1 MFTRV
6 VYGDAV
12 IFSGNDVKALKQ
24 NLDLFGTSKL
34 MGTASDPSSGGGL
47 EAPLSSIAMNYLTGI
62 AYIKTSAPN
71 TGWSRIIDTSYAPSV
86 YFKQGGN
93 AFGATATLGTTD
105 ANRLDFITGSAI
117 GMTLTTAGRLGIGT
131 TEPGAALDVHS
142 ATNPIIQA
150 NSLGAYSSSGGGIM
164 QVTNDA
170 GSAITSGSRIG
181 GLQFASVY
189 DGTHTFNV
197 GAAINGVTTE
207 AWTSTANG
215 TKLNLNVTPNG
226 TTSRSTAM
234 TIDQDSSVSITSSA
248 FGSLSVGPNGTT
260 NPTFLVDSSTASAV
274 NGIKIIGN
282 AAATSP
288 QIITI
293 SSETNEDMALSSK
306 GAGTTK
312 LQVGG
317 SNRYS
322 VNNQAHIFAVGT
334 SSTAST
340 VRYQYTG
347 AADTGLTA
355 STEAPSVYFN
365 IGQTREHETGALALQ
380 RDFRVTP
387 STHSFVGAST
397 LTNAAGFSVDG
408 APIAGTNATITNSSS
423 IYSAG
428 QAVGA
433 GVTNSYGLNIAA
445 NTGAT
450 NNYAATFSGGA
461 VGIGTA
467 APASLLHLSESNAS
481 TGDSNGLTIEQ
492 VGTGDALMH
501 FLLTGVQRYTMGIDN
516 SDSDKFKIG
525 TNADLTNNNLLTL
538 TTTGALGLGTS
549 TPAVQLHNLV
559 TDAATNTVTN
569 VATFGHNT
577 SGTPAANYGVSI
589 DLQMQDAT
597 VTNRQSFLL
606 SSYWADATDAT
617 RSAITEFSSPNGG
630 AVFKWMQFGRGA
642 VKSTDILTSTTST
655 SITGGGAVLNLINTD
670 ATAGS
675 VSRQFWLTENT
686 LKGAWVTS
694 ANNSL
699 YLGTGVGGSTVTQMT
714 LLDNAGSPGSVGIGI
729 LAPTSKLHQ
738 DSGNATASYHQF
750 TAGTTTGQTATDG
763 TLIGID
769 ASGNAIFNNQEAAY
783 INFLSSNTQRARITA
798 LGSLVVGNNSSAL
811 ATDATDGFL
820 YISSSAGAPT
830 GTPTTQTGSVP
841 VHVDATNNAMYM
853 YTNGAWRGVNNSAV
867 QGSRQTG
874 TSMSAATAITPALG
888 VKSVAFVVGN
898 GGAVTIT
905 ASPPITT
912 TGMIVGQ
919 ELKICGTDNTN
930 TVTYNNS
937 VNLVLT
943 GSATLGKDQCL
954 DLMYAGTD
962 GANLSWIETGRS
974 F

>member
-47 EAPLSSIAMNYLTGI
+47 AAPLSSIAMNYLTGI

-105 ANRLDFITGSAI
+105 ANSLDFITGGVV
-117 GMTLTTAGRLGIGT
+117 GMSLGT
-131 TEPGAALDVHS
+131 TGALTVTS
-142 ATNPIIQA
+142 TNA
-150 NSLGAYSSSGGGIM
+150 NSLAVGP
-164 QVTNDA
+164 A
-170 GSAITSGSRIG
+170 GS
-181 GLQFASVY
+181 
-189 DGTHTFNV
+189 
-197 GAAINGVTTE
+197 
-207 AWTSTANG
+207 
-215 TKLNLNVTPNG
+215 
-226 TTSRSTAM
+226 
-234 TIDQDSSVSITSSA
+234 
-248 FGSLSVGPNGTT
+248 T
-260 NPTFLVDSSTASAV
+260 NPVLQVDSSTASQATGV
-274 NGIKIIGN
+274 KVTG
-282 AAATSP
+282 AAAGGGSK
-288 QIITI
+288 IEAI
-293 SSETNEDMALSSK
+293 SSAANEDIILGTKGSSSSV
-306 GAGTTK
+306 K
-312 LQVGG
+312 LQVGA
-317 SNRYS
+317 SNKYVATAQNHTFS
-322 VNNQAHIFAVGT
+322 V
-334 SSTAST
+334 SSTGTAST
-340 VRYQYTG
+340 VRFGYTG
-347 AADTGLTA
+347 ATDTNLTA

-365 IGQTREHETGALALQ
+365 IGQTRQHATGALALQ

-387 STHSFVGAST
+387 SSHSFVGAST

-408 APIAGTNATITNSSS
+408 APIAGTNATITNSST

-433 GVTNSYGLNIAA
+433 GVTNSYGLNINA

-450 NNYAATFSGGA
+450 NNYSAIFNGGR
-461 VGIGTA
+461 VGIGTSS
-467 APASLLHLSESNAS
+467 PLSLLNLQGFHSSVAETVAISIYNSTSTSSLPAYGFGMGPTGTEGYLTYRAGIAATSFFGHKWFVNDVELMRLRGDGKLGIGLSAPSSILHTYENN
-481 TGDSNGLTIEQ
+481 TGTGNSNGLTIEQ
-492 VGTGDALMH
+492 AGTGDALMH

-577 SGTPAANYGVSI
+577 SGTPAANYGVSF

-597 VTNRQSFLL
+597 VANRQSFLL
-606 SSYWADATDAT
+606 SSYWTDATDAT
-617 RSAITEFSSPNGG
+617 RSARTEFSSPNGG
-630 AVFKWMQFGRGA
+630 GIFKWMQFGRGSI
-642 VKSTDILTSTTST
+642 KMTDILTSTAST

-811 ATDATDGFL
+811 ATNATDGFL

-954 DLMYAGTD
+954 NLMYAGTD
-962 GANLSWIETGRS
+962 GINSSWIETGRS

>member
-47 EAPLSSIAMNYLTGI
+47 AAPLSSIAMNYVTGI
-62 AYIKTSAPN
+62 GYIKTSAPN
-71 TGWSRIIDTSYAPSV
+71 TGWSRIVDTAYAPGV
-86 YFKQGGN
+86 YFSQGGN
-93 AFGATATLGTTD
+93 AFGAAGVLGTTD
-105 ANRLDFITGSAI
+105 ANRLDLITGGVV
-117 GMTLTTAGRLGIGT
+117 GMSMATGGAVTLTSASATALSAGPNG
-131 TEPGAALDVHS
+131 
-142 ATNPIIQA
+142 ATNP
-150 NSLGAYSSSGGGIM
+150 
-164 QVTNDA
+164 
-170 GSAITSGSRIG
+170 
-181 GLQFASVY
+181 
-189 DGTHTFNV
+189 
-197 GAAINGVTTE
+197 
-207 AWTSTANG
+207 
-215 TKLNLNVTPNG
+215 
-226 TTSRSTAM
+226 
-234 TIDQDSSVSITSSA
+234 A
-248 FGSLSVGPNGTT
+248 FQI
-260 NPTFLVDSSTASAV
+260 DSSTASAV
-274 NGIKIIGN
+274 TGIKIT
-282 AAATSP
+282 AAAAAGGSK
-288 QIITI
+288 IEAI
-293 SSETNEDMALSSK
+293 SSAANEDIILGTKGSSSSV
-306 GAGTTK
+306 K
-312 LQVGG
+312 LQVGA
-317 SNRYS
+317 SNKYVATAQNHTFS
-322 VNNQAHIFAVGT
+322 V
-334 SSTAST
+334 SSTGTAST
-340 VRYQYTG
+340 VRFGYTG
-347 AADTGLTA
+347 ATDTNLTA
-355 STEAPSVYFN
+355 STEAPSIYFN
-365 IGQTREHETGALALQ
+365 LGQTRQHATGALALQ
-380 RDFRVTP
+380 RDFRVNPT
-387 STHSFVGAST
+387 THSFVGAST

-408 APIAGTNATITNSSS
+408 APIAGTNATITNSST

-428 QAVGA
+428 NAVGA

-481 TGDSNGLTIEQ
+481 TGNSNGLTIEQ
-492 VGTGDALMH
+492 AGTGDALMH

-559 TDAATNTVTN
+559 TDAATSTVTN

-606 SSYWADATDAT
+606 SSYWTDATDAT
-617 RSAITEFSSPNGG
+617 RSARTEFSSPNGG

-811 ATDATDGFL
+811 ATNATDGFL

-962 GANLSWIETGRS
+962 GTNLSWIETGRS

>member
-47 EAPLSSIAMNYLTGI
+47 AAPLSSIAMNYLTGI

-105 ANRLDFITGSAI
+105 ANSLDFITGGVV
-117 GMTLTTAGRLGIGT
+117 GMSLGT
-131 TEPGAALDVHS
+131 TGALTVTS
-142 ATNPIIQA
+142 TNA
-150 NSLGAYSSSGGGIM
+150 NSLAVGP
-164 QVTNDA
+164 A
-170 GSAITSGSRIG
+170 GS
-181 GLQFASVY
+181 
-189 DGTHTFNV
+189 
-197 GAAINGVTTE
+197 
-207 AWTSTANG
+207 
-215 TKLNLNVTPNG
+215 
-226 TTSRSTAM
+226 
-234 TIDQDSSVSITSSA
+234 
-248 FGSLSVGPNGTT
+248 T
-260 NPTFLVDSSTASAV
+260 NPVLQVDSSTASQATGV
-274 NGIKIIGN
+274 KVTG
-282 AAATSP
+282 AAAGGGSK
-288 QIITI
+288 IEAI
-293 SSETNEDMALSSK
+293 SSAANEDIILGTKGTSSSV
-306 GAGTTK
+306 K
-312 LQVGG
+312 LQVGA
-317 SNRYS
+317 SNKYVATAQNHTFS
-322 VNNQAHIFAVGT
+322 V
-334 SSTAST
+334 SSTGTAST
-340 VRYQYTG
+340 VRFGYTG
-347 AADTGLTA
+347 ATDTSLTA

-365 IGQTREHETGALALQ
+365 LGQIRQHATGTMFLQ
-380 RDFRVTP
+380 RDFRITP
-387 STHSFVGAST
+387 STHSFVGASA
-397 LTNAAGFSVDG
+397 LSHMSGFAVDG
-408 APIAGTNATITNSSS
+408 APIAGTNATVTNASA
-423 IYSAG
+423 IYSPG
-428 QAVGA
+428 NAVGS
-433 GVTNSYGLNIAA
+433 GVTNSYGLYINA

-450 NNYAATFSGGA
+450 NNYSAIFNGGNVGIGTSAPSDKLHVASGEIMVSSNTSTSSAVHNGIKFTTDNETYYSAVRANRDTLSTRIGLSFLTANGA
-461 VGIGTA
+461 VPVETMRINYAGYVGIGTA
-467 APASLLHLSESNAS
+467 APSYPLDVQGVIQAKGTNSILLDPSSGLIYTATGLVNLATGNNARMQVLAAGPFIERNIADANPALLISNTSATS
-481 TGDSNGLTIEQ
+481 TGDITQFKSNGT
-492 VGTGDALMH
+492 VKARFTYAG
-501 FLLTGVQRYTMGIDN
+501 
-516 SDSDKFKIG
+516 
-525 TNADLTNNNLLTL
+525 NL
-538 TTTGALGLGTS
+538 
-549 TPAVQLHNLV
+549 
-559 TDAATNTVTN
+559 
-569 VATFGHNT
+569 
-577 SGTPAANYGVSI
+577 
-589 DLQMQDAT
+589 
-597 VTNRQSFLL
+597 
-606 SSYWADATDAT
+606 
-617 RSAITEFSSPNGG
+617 
-630 AVFKWMQFGRGA
+630 
-642 VKSTDILTSTTST
+642 
-655 SITGGGAVLNLINTD
+655 
-670 ATAGS
+670 
-675 VSRQFWLTENT
+675 
-686 LKGAWVTS
+686 
-694 ANNSL
+694 
-699 YLGTGVGGSTVTQMT
+699 
-714 LLDNAGSPGSVGIGI
+714 GIGI
-729 LAPTSKLHQ
+729 AAPTSNIHQ
-738 DSGNATASYHQF
+738 DAGTATATYHQF
-750 TAGTTTGQTATDG
+750 TAGTTTGQTISDG

-769 ASGNAIFNNQEAAY
+769 ASGNAIFNNQEASY

-811 ATDATDGFL
+811 ATNATDGFL

-962 GANLSWIETGRS
+962 GINSSWIETGRS

>member
-47 EAPLSSIAMNYLTGI
+47 AAPLSSIAMNYVTGI
-62 AYIKTSAPN
+62 GYIKTSAPN
-71 TGWSRIIDTSYAPSV
+71 TGWSRIVDTAYAPGV
-86 YFKQGGN
+86 YFSQGGN
-93 AFGATATLGTTD
+93 AFGAAGVLGTTD
-105 ANRLDFITGSAI
+105 ANRLDLITGGVV
-117 GMTLTTAGRLGIGT
+117 GMSMATGGAVTLTSASATALSAGPNG
-131 TEPGAALDVHS
+131 
-142 ATNPIIQA
+142 ATNP
-150 NSLGAYSSSGGGIM
+150 
-164 QVTNDA
+164 
-170 GSAITSGSRIG
+170 
-181 GLQFASVY
+181 
-189 DGTHTFNV
+189 
-197 GAAINGVTTE
+197 
-207 AWTSTANG
+207 
-215 TKLNLNVTPNG
+215 
-226 TTSRSTAM
+226 
-234 TIDQDSSVSITSSA
+234 A
-248 FGSLSVGPNGTT
+248 FQI
-260 NPTFLVDSSTASAV
+260 DSSTASAV
-274 NGIKIIGN
+274 TGIKIT
-282 AAATSP
+282 AAAAAGGSK
-288 QIITI
+288 IEAI
-293 SSETNEDMALSSK
+293 SSAANEDIILGTKGSSSSV
-306 GAGTTK
+306 K
-312 LQVGG
+312 LQVGA
-317 SNRYS
+317 SNKYVATAQNHTFS
-322 VNNQAHIFAVGT
+322 V
-334 SSTAST
+334 SSTGTAST
-340 VRYQYTG
+340 VRFGYTG
-347 AADTGLTA
+347 ATDTNLTA
-355 STEAPSVYFN
+355 STEAPSIYFN
-365 IGQTREHETGALALQ
+365 LGQTRQHATGALALQ
-380 RDFRVTP
+380 RDFRVNPT
-387 STHSFVGAST
+387 THSFVGAST

-408 APIAGTNATITNSSS
+408 APIAGTNATITNSST

-428 QAVGA
+428 NAVGA

-481 TGDSNGLTIEQ
+481 TGNSNGLTIEQ
-492 VGTGDALMH
+492 AGTGDALMH

-559 TDAATNTVTN
+559 TDAATSTVTN

-606 SSYWADATDAT
+606 SSYWTDATDAT
-617 RSAITEFSSPNGG
+617 RSARTEFSSPNGG

-811 ATDATDGFL
+811 ATNATDGFL

-888 VKSVAFVVGN
+888 VKSVVFVVGN

-962 GANLSWIETGRS
+962 GTNLSWIETGRS

>member
-47 EAPLSSIAMNYLTGI
+47 AAPLSSIAMNYLTGI

-93 AFGATATLGTTD
+93 AFGAAGVLGTTD
-105 ANRLDFITGSAI
+105 ANRLDFITGGVVGMSIATGGAVTMTSAS
-117 GMTLTTAGRLGIGT
+117 
-131 TEPGAALDVHS
+131 AA
-142 ATNPIIQA
+142 A
-150 NSLGAYSSSGGGIM
+150 
-164 QVTNDA
+164 
-170 GSAITSGSRIG
+170 
-181 GLQFASVY
+181 
-189 DGTHTFNV
+189 
-197 GAAINGVTTE
+197 
-207 AWTSTANG
+207 
-215 TKLNLNVTPNG
+215 
-226 TTSRSTAM
+226 
-234 TIDQDSSVSITSSA
+234 
-248 FGSLSVGPNGTT
+248 LSVGPNGAT
-260 NPTFLVDSSTASAV
+260 NPAFQIDSSTASAV
-274 NGIKIIGN
+274 TGIKIT
-282 AAATSP
+282 AAAAAGGSK
-288 QIITI
+288 IEAI
-293 SSETNEDMALSSK
+293 SSAANEDIILGTKGSSSSV
-306 GAGTTK
+306 K
-312 LQVGG
+312 LQVGA
-317 SNRYS
+317 SNKYVATAQNHTFS
-322 VNNQAHIFAVGT
+322 V
-334 SSTAST
+334 SSTGTAST
-340 VRYQYTG
+340 VRFGYTG
-347 AADTGLTA
+347 ATDANLTA

-365 IGQTREHETGALALQ
+365 IGQTRQHNAGVMSLQ

-397 LTNAAGFSVDG
+397 LTNAAGFAVDG
-408 APIAGTNATITNSSS
+408 APIAGTNATITNSST

-428 QAVGA
+428 SAVGA

-461 VGIGTA
+461 VGVGTA
-467 APASLLHLSESNAS
+467 APASLLHLSESNSS
-481 TGDSNGLTIEQ
+481 TDNSNGLTIEQ
-492 VGTGDALMH
+492 AGTGDALMH

-559 TDAATNTVTN
+559 TDAATSTVTN
-569 VATFGHNT
+569 VATFGHST

-589 DLQMQDAT
+589 DLQMQDDT
-597 VTNRQSFLL
+597 VNNRQSFLL

-617 RSAITEFSSPNGG
+617 RSARTEFSSPNSGT
-630 AVFKWMQFGRGA
+630 VFKWMQFGRGA
-642 VKSTDILTSTTST
+642 VKMTDILTSTNST
-655 SITGGGAVLNLINTD
+655 SITGGGAALNIINTD
-670 ATAGS
+670 ATSGS
-675 VSRQFWLTENT
+675 VSRQFWLSENT
-686 LKGAWVTS
+686 LKGSWVTS
-694 ANNSL
+694 ANNNL
-699 YLGTGVGGSTVTQMT
+699 YLGTGVGASTVTQMT
-714 LLDNAGSPGSVGIGI
+714 LLDAAGSPGSVGIGI

-811 ATDATDGFL
+811 ATNATDGFL

-874 TSMSAATAITPALG
+874 TSMSVGTAITPALG
-888 VKSVAFVVGN
+888 SKTVAFVVGN
-898 GGAVTIT
+898 GGAITIT

-919 ELKICGTDNTN
+919 ELRVCGTSNTN

-962 GANLSWIETGRS
+962 GTNLSWIETGRS